1 MATTETKVTR
11 LFGGPGSG
19 KTTALLDHVEEIL
32 EEDGVTFRDILVVSY
47 TRAAAQEV
55 RERLADRLDESPR
68 ALQGNVCTM
77 HAKAYEL
84 LDLSRSDVIGES
96 DKEEFCEE
104 YGLEFEDE
112 YSGAGRRT
120 ARSTTIG
127 NKVIA
132 TSQWLQRTRRD
143 VSDWYDVPFQ
153 WDEEEVR
160 LPPEIDPNAQ
170 EGNKY
175 TPTWP
180 SDDDRIDVPEAIRAW
195 RSFKGEQGKIGFADM
210 LERVKQRSLLPSVDY
225 LVIDEFQD
233 ITTLQYDVYDEWKP
247 HMEQVLIAGDDDQVV
262 YSWQGADPALLLEED
277 VDEDII
283 LPNSYRLPSNVLNA
297 VNQEIR
303 HIDKRQDKDLKPRKE
318 GGAVEARTNAS
329 MLDVVRMVRRTL
341 VEGDGTIMVL
351 FRARYQMFQFIDE
364 FITEGVPFTSL
375 TDQRMWT
382 DRLTQYVRAVEA
394 IDEGED
400 VTGLQARRL
409 ADMLQESAFGTN
421 ERDDLFDTIDERQEE
436 AGIDDLEQLMIP
448 AEVIEDHVPFMPGPA
463 SASDMVRK
471 VTNFQK
477 KSVRAYF
484 SIGEYHGM
492 DTDRV
497 RVGTIHSAKGR
508 EADHVLVGTDLTEKV
523 VEQMVATVEDR
534 VPSEAAD
541 DADTGVE
548 DIPGCEEFTK
558 TTSPVPVLTDN
569 ERRVFYVGMSRA
581 RERLVLLENL
591 VDGAPTLPIDVLLNN
606 QLTDASLEELVEEAQ
621 QPAESDATGT
631 EVEAETP

>member
-1 MATTETKVTR
+1 MAPTETTVTR

-32 EEDGVTFRDILVVSY
+32 EDDDVSFRDILVVSY

-55 RERLADRLDESPR
+55 RERLAERLDESPR

-77 HAKAYEL
+77 HAKAYDL
-84 LDLSRSDVIGES
+84 LDCSRSDVIGES
-96 DKEEFCEE
+96 EKEEFCDD

-132 TSQWLQRTRRD
+132 TSQWLQRTGRE
-143 VSDWYDVPFQ
+143 VADWYDVPFQ
-153 WDEEEVR
+153 WDVEEVR

-180 SDDDRIDVPEAIRAW
+180 AADDRIDVPEAIRAW
-195 RSFKGEQGKIGFADM
+195 RNYKGEQGKIGFADM
-210 LERVKQRSLLPSVDY
+210 LERVKQRSLVPNVDY

-233 ITTLQYDVYDEWKP
+233 ITTLQYDVYQEWKP
-247 HMEQVLIAGDDDQVV
+247 HVDAVLIAGDDDQVV
-262 YSWQGADPALLLEED
+262 YSWQGADPALLLEETVDDD
-277 VDEDII
+277 VI
-283 LPNSYRLPSNVLNA
+283 LPNSYRLPSNVLHA
-297 VNQEIR
+297 VNKEIR
-303 HIDKRQDKDLKPRKE
+303 HIDERQDKDLNPRKE
-318 GGAVEARTNAS
+318 GGAVEARRNAS

-341 VEGDGTIMVL
+341 ASDDGTIMIL

-364 FITEGVPFTSL
+364 FITEGVPFTAL

-382 DRLTQYVRAVEA
+382 DRLTNYVQAVEA
-394 IDEGED
+394 LDADED

-409 ADMLQESAFGTN
+409 ADMLQDSAFGTN
-421 ERDDLFDTIDERQEE
+421 ERDALFDEIDEIQEE
-436 AGIDDLEQLMIP
+436 AGIEDLEELTVS
-448 AEVIEDHVPFMPGPA
+448 ADVITDHAPFMPKPA
-463 SASDMVRK
+463 SAADMVRK
-471 VTNFQK
+471 VTNFQR
-477 KSVRAYF
+477 KSVKAYF
-484 SIGEYHGM
+484 NVGEWQGM
-492 DTDRV
+492 ATDRV

-508 EADHVLVGTDLTEKV
+508 EADHVFMGTDLTEKV
-523 VEQMVATVEDR
+523 VEQMVATVDDPEA
-534 VPSEAAD
+534 VP
-541 DADTGVE
+541 GV
-548 DIPGCEEFTK
+548 EEFTK

-581 RERLVLLENL
+581 RERLVVLENL
-591 VDGAPTLPIDVLLNN
+591 VDGAPTLPVDVLLNN
-606 QLTDASLEELVEEAQ
+606 ELTETPLEELVEDAQ
-621 QPAESDATGT
+621 APPETPD
-631 EVEAETP
+631 ELEAEAP

>member
-1 MATTETKVTR
+1 MSTTETKVTR

-32 EEDGVTFRDILVVSY
+32 EADDVTFRDILVVSY

-55 RERLADRLDESPR
+55 RERLAERLDESPR

-77 HAKAYEL
+77 HAKAYDL
-84 LDLSRSDVIGES
+84 LDLSRGDVIGES
-96 DKEEFCEE
+96 DKEEFCDDF
-104 YGLEFEDE
+104 GIEFEDE

-153 WDEEEVR
+153 WDVEEVR
-160 LPPEIDPNAQ
+160 LPPDIDPNAQ

-180 SDDDRIDVPEAIRAW
+180 SDDDRIDVPEVIRAW
-195 RSFKGEQGKIGFADM
+195 RNYKGTEEKIGFADM
-210 LERVKQRSLLPSVDY
+210 LERVRQRSLVPNVDY

-233 ITTLQYDVYDEWKP
+233 ITTLQYDVYQEWKP
-247 HMEQVLIAGDDDQVV
+247 YVDQVLIAGDDDQVV

-277 VDEDII
+277 VDDDVI

-303 HIDKRQDKDLKPRKE
+303 HIDQRQDKDLKPRKE
-318 GGAVEARTNAS
+318 GGAVEAHRNAS
-329 MLDVVRMVRRTL
+329 MLDVVRLVRQTL
-341 VEGDGTIMVL
+341 VEGEGTIMVL

-394 IDEGED
+394 IDKGDD

-409 ADMLQESAFGTN
+409 ADMLQDSAFGTN
-421 ERDDLFDTIDERQEE
+421 ERDELFDTIDDRQEE
-436 AGIDDLEQLMIP
+436 AGIDDLEELMIP
-448 AEVIEDHVPFMPGPA
+448 AEVIADHTPFMPGPE
-463 SASDMVRK
+463 SASDMLRK

-477 KSVRAYF
+477 KSVKSYF
-484 SIGEYHGM
+484 GIGTYQKM

-508 EADHVLVGTDLTEKV
+508 EADHVIVGTDLTEKV
-523 VEQMVATVEDR
+523 VEQMVATIEDR
-534 VPSEAAD
+534 S
-541 DADTGVE
+541 TGDLKTE
-548 DIPGCEEFTK
+548 SGGITDIPGCEEFTK

-591 VDGAPTLPIDVLLNN
+591 VDGAPTLPVDVLLNN
-606 QLTDASLEELVEEAQ
+606 RLTDTSLEELVEQAQ
-621 QPAESDATGT
+621 DPDVDGSEP
-631 EVEAETP
+631 EVEAEAP

>member
-1 MATTETKVTR
+1 MTTTDTTVTR

-32 EEDGVTFRDILVVSY
+32 EQDGVTFRDILVVSY

-55 RERLADRLDESPR
+55 RERLAERLDESPR

-104 YGLEFEDE
+104 YGIEYEDE

-132 TSQWLQRTRRD
+132 TSQWLQRTGRD

-153 WDEEEVR
+153 WDDEEVR

-180 SDDDRIDVPEAIRAW
+180 SDDDRIDVPEAIRGW
-195 RSFKGEQGKIGFADM
+195 RSYKGEEGKIGFADM
-210 LERVKQRSLLPSVDY
+210 LERVKQRSLLPNVDY

-233 ITTLQYDVYDEWKP
+233 ITTLQYDVYEEWKP
-247 HMEQVLIAGDDDQVV
+247 HMKQVLIAGDDDQVV

-277 VDEDII
+277 VDEDVI
-283 LPNSYRLPSNVLNA
+283 LPNSYRLPSNVLNV
-297 VNQEIR
+297 VNREIR
-303 HIDKRQDKDLKPRKE
+303 HIETRQDKDLKPRKE

-329 MLDVVRMVRRTL
+329 MLDVVRNIRRTL

-394 IDEGED
+394 IDAGED

-421 ERDDLFDTIDERQEE
+421 ERDALFDEIDERQEE
-436 AGIDDLEQLMIP
+436 AGVDDLEDLTIP
-448 AEVIEDHVPFMPGPA
+448 ADVVEDHAPFMPGPG
-463 SASDMVRK
+463 SAADMLRK

-477 KSVRAYF
+477 KSVRSYF
-484 SIGEYHGM
+484 AIGEYQGM

-508 EADHVLVGTDLTEKV
+508 EADHVFVGTDLTEKV
-523 VEQMVATVEDR
+523 VEQMVATV
-534 VPSEAAD
+534 D
-541 DADTGVE
+541 DPTDV
-548 DIPGCEEFTK
+548 PGCEEFTK

-591 VDGAPTLPIDVLLNN
+591 VDGAPTLPVDVLLENE
-606 QLTDASLEELVEEAQ
+606 LTDMTLEELIEQAQ
-621 QPAESDATGT
+621 QPDPDRETDGL
-631 EVEAETP
+631 EAEAEAP